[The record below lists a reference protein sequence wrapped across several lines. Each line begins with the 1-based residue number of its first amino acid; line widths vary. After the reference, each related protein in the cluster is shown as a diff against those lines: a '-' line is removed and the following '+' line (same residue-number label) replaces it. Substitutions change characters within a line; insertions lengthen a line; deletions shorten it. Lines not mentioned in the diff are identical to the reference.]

1 MKNKIKFGWAEGSI
15 TPEKRIRLAGQF
27 YDRISQEVESPV
39 TATALAI
46 QAGDQ
51 QTILCSVDET
61 HIFGDL
67 VERIREKLFPILHR
81 LIHA

>member
-15 TPEKRIRLAGQF
+15 TPDKRVRLAGQF

-46 QAGDQ
+46 VSGNE

-61 HIFGDL
+61 HIYGDL
-67 VERIREKLFPILHR
+67 LESISAEFDK
-81 LIHA
+81 

>member
-15 TPEKRIRLAGQF
+15 TPDKRVRLAGQF
-27 YDRISQEVESPV
+27 YDRISQEVETPI

-46 QAGDQ
+46 VAGDE

-67 VERIREKLFPILHR
+67 VERIREKLKSLR
-81 LIHA
+81 V